1 MTIRFKQQNKAVH
14 LVATN
19 DDGHQA
25 HLDGSE
31 AIGGEGK
38 GFRPMQMLLVGLG
51 ACTSMDVISVLNK
64 QKQEMDSYHVDVQG
78 LRTSEGIPA
87 VFEHIHVLF
96 KVNGPVLE
104 AKLARAIFLSM
115 TKYCSVTRML
125 EGTAKITSAYILN
138 DSEEVPVAT
147 VGPEY
152 LVPKTED

>member
-1 MTIRFKQQNKAVH
+1 MAIRFEQKNNAVH
-14 LVATN
+14 LVASN
-19 DDGHQA
+19 EDGHQV

-31 AIGGEGK
+31 SIGGEGK

-64 QKQEMDSYHVDVQG
+64 QKMEMDSYHVDVQG

-96 KVNGPVLE
+96 KVQGPVLE

-125 EGTAKITSAYILN
+125 EGTAKITSAYIRN
-138 DSEEVPVAT
+138 YGEEVPVAT
-147 VGPEY
+147 VGPEH

>member
-1 MTIRFKQQNKAVH
+1 MTIRFEQKNNAVH
-14 LVATN
+14 LVASN
-19 DDGHQA
+19 EDGHQV

-31 AIGGEGK
+31 SIGGEGK

-64 QKQEMDSYHVDVQG
+64 QKMEMDSYHVDVQG

-96 KVNGPVLE
+96 KVQGPVLE

-138 DSEEVPVAT
+138 DGEEIPVAT
-147 VGPEY
+147 VGAEH

>member
-1 MTIRFKQQNKAVH
+1 MTIHFERQNKAVY
-14 LVATN
+14 LIAKN
-19 DDGHQA
+19 DDGHQV

-31 AIGGEGK
+31 TIGGEGK

-96 KVNGPVLE
+96 KVNGSVLE

-125 EGTAKITSAYILN
+125 EGTVKITSTYILN
-138 DSEEVPVAT
+138 NGEEVPVAT
-147 VGPEY
+147 VGPEH
-152 LVPKTED
+152 LVSKTKN

>member
-1 MTIRFKQQNKAVH
+1 MTIRFEKQNKAVH
-14 LVATN
+14 LIATN
-19 DDGHQA
+19 DDEHQV

-31 AIGGEGK
+31 TIGGEGK

-64 QKQEMDSYHVDVQG
+64 QIQEVDSYHVDVQG
-78 LRTSEGIPA
+78 LRTSEEIPA

-96 KVNGPVLE
+96 KVNGPLLE
-104 AKLARAIFLSM
+104 EKLARAIFLSM

-138 DSEEVPVAT
+138 DGEEVSVAT
-147 VGPEY
+147 VGPEH
-152 LVPKTED
+152 LVSKIKK

>member
-1 MTIRFKQQNKAVH
+1 MTIRFEQQNKAVH

-38 GFRPMQMLLVGLG
+38 GFSPM
-51 ACTSMDVISVLNK
+51 
-64 QKQEMDSYHVDVQG
+64 
-78 LRTSEGIPA
+78 
-87 VFEHIHVLF
+87 
-96 KVNGPVLE
+96 
-104 AKLARAIFLSM
+104 
-115 TKYCSVTRML
+115 RML